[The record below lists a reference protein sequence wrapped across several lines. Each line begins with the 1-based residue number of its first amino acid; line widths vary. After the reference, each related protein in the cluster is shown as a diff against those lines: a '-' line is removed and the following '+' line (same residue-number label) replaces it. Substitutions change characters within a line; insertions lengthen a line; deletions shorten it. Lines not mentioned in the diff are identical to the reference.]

1 MPPSAWAACHTRQG
15 SPLQILNFAKT
26 GAASIEA
33 EAVRSMKSKLLG
45 QALIASMLLAGTV
58 LGADKNSPNLPRT
71 DADIS
76 KSVQHNLLTYPY
88 YSIWDD
94 ISYKVENGRVSLYGA
109 VTQPIKKS
117 DIQNIV
123 AKLPGVEGVQDNIE
137 VLPLS
142 DNDNLLR
149 RQIAASIYRFPS
161 LSRYGMGTHPSIHI
175 IVDNGHVTL
184 TGVVDTQ
191 ADKDVAGVRASA
203 AGLSF
208 GPIVNSLQVVRPSK
222 T

>member
-1 MPPSAWAACHTRQG
+1 MQ
-15 SPLQILNFAKT
+15 N
-26 GAASIEA
+26 
-33 EAVRSMKSKLLG
+33 MKSTVLG
-45 QALIASMLLAGTV
+45 RVLVAGALLAGSI
-58 LGADKNSPNLPRT
+58 LAADKTKSNLPRT
-71 DADIS
+71 DADIA
-76 KSVQHNLLTYPY
+76 KSVQHEVLMYPY
-88 YSIWDD
+88 YSIFDD
-94 ISYKVENGRVSLYGA
+94 LNFKVENGRISLFGA

-117 DIQNIV
+117 DIEHIV
-123 AKLPGVEGVQDNIE
+123 AKLPGVESVNDGIE

-184 TGVVDTQ
+184 TGVVDTES
-191 ADKDVAGVRASA
+191 DKNVATIRASS

-208 GPIVNSLQVVRPSK
+208 GPIVNNLQVVRPPK

>member
-1 MPPSAWAACHTRQG
+1 
-15 SPLQILNFAKT
+15 
-26 GAASIEA
+26 
-33 EAVRSMKSKLLG
+33 MKSKLL
-45 QALIASMLLAGTV
+45 ARVLIAGALLAGSV
-58 LGADKNSPNLPRT
+58 FAADKTKPNNVPRT
-71 DADIS
+71 DVEIS
-76 KSVQHNLLTYPY
+76 KSILHNLLTYPY

-94 ISYKVENGRVSLYGA
+94 VSFQVQNGQVALYGA
-109 VTQPIKKS
+109 VTQPIKKA

-123 AKLPGVEGVQDNIE
+123 AKLPGVESVTDNIE

-142 DNDNLLR
+142 ENDNLLR
-149 RQIAASIYRFPS
+149 RQIAASIYRFSS

-191 ADKDVAGVRASA
+191 ADKDVAGMRASA

-208 GPIVNSLQVVRPSK
+208 GPIVNNLQVVRPWKS
-222 T
+222 

>member
-1 MPPSAWAACHTRQG
+1 
-15 SPLQILNFAKT
+15 
-26 GAASIEA
+26 
-33 EAVRSMKSKLLG
+33 
-45 QALIASMLLAGTV
+45 
-58 LGADKNSPNLPRT
+58 
-71 DADIS
+71 
-76 KSVQHNLLTYPY
+76 
-88 YSIWDD
+88 
-94 ISYKVENGRVSLYGA
+94 

-117 DIQNIV
+117 DIHNIV
-123 AKLPGVEGVQDNIE
+123 AKLPGVEGVSDNIQ

-184 TGVVDTQ
+184 TGVVDSQ
-191 ADKDVAGVRASA
+191 ADKNTAMIRASS

-208 GPIVNSLQVVRPSK
+208 GPIVNNLQVVPPSR